1 MTKALSYSMVE
12 LIRAKRDGDELEP
25 DALRWIIAEYTADR
39 IPDYQVSALLMA
51 IIFNGM
57 TQAELA
63 PWTDAMLHSGDVLD
77 LSNVSKPKVDK
88 HSTGGVGDKISIPL
102 VPIVAACG
110 VAIPMISGRGLGHT
124 GGTLD
129 KLESIPGFSV
139 HVEPAAF
146 DDQLDEIGAVMVGQT
161 ETLVP
166 ADRRM
171 YALRNA
177 TGTVPSIPL
186 ISSSI
191 MSKKLAE
198 DLDGLLLDVKVG
210 SGAQMQSL
218 EQATALASTMVGVGT
233 SHGLTVSALL
243 TNMEQPLGTAVG
255 NANEIAE
262 SIDVLHG
269 GGPADV
275 VYLTKLFATEMLL
288 LAGATDRSSAET
300 DIDRAIT
307 SGDAYEVLLRLVER
321 QGGDVA
327 AIDDPGKLPSVDNVH
342 LIRAPKAGHLGK
354 CNARDVGLA
363 AVRLGAGRAQ
373 KEDEI
378 DPAVGIMV
386 LKKVGDTVDEGQP
399 LAEIRYRDESSLR
412 SALSVLN
419 NTWAVSDVPID
430 PPQLILGEVR

>member
-1 MTKALSYSMVE
+1 MNYSMVE
-12 LIRAKRDGDELEP
+12 LIRAKRDGEQLSD
-25 DALRWIIAEYTADR
+25 DALRWIISEFTADR
-39 IPDYQVSALLMA
+39 LPDYQVSALLMA

-57 TQAELA
+57 TQEELA
-63 PWTDAMLHSGDVLD
+63 PWTEAMLHSGEVLD
-77 LSNVSKPKVDK
+77 LTSVTKPAVDK

-110 VAIPMISGRGLGHT
+110 LAIPMISGRGLGHT

-139 HVEPAAF
+139 LVEPSAF
-146 DDQLDEIGAVMVGQT
+146 NRQLEDIGVVMAGQT

-171 YALRNA
+171 YALRDA
-177 TGTVPSIPL
+177 TGTVPSVPL

-210 SGAQMQSL
+210 SGAQMKSI
-218 EQATALASTMVGVGT
+218 EAATTLASTMVGVGA
-233 SHGLTVSALL
+233 SHDLVVTALL
-243 TNMEQPLGTAVG
+243 TNMEQPLGSAVG

-269 GGPADV
+269 GGPDDI
-275 VYLTKLFATEMLL
+275 VYLTKLFATEMLVL
-288 LAGATDRSSAET
+288 GGATDRSSAEET
-300 DIDRAIT
+300 IEHTIT
-307 SGDAYEVLLRLVER
+307 SGAAYDLFLKLVEY

-327 AIDDPGKLPSVDNVH
+327 VIEDPSLLPTVQDVH
-342 LIRAPKAGHLGK
+342 VISSPKAGHLSK
-354 CNARDVGLA
+354 CDARDIGLA

-373 KEDEI
+373 KTDDI

-386 LKKVGDTVDEGQP
+386 LAKVGDTVEQDQP
-399 LAEIRYRDESSLR
+399 LAEIRYRDEATLQ
-412 SALSVLN
+412 SALSVLG
-419 NTWAVSDVPID
+419 NTWAVSDVPIN
-430 PPQLILGEVR
+430 PPRLILGDIR